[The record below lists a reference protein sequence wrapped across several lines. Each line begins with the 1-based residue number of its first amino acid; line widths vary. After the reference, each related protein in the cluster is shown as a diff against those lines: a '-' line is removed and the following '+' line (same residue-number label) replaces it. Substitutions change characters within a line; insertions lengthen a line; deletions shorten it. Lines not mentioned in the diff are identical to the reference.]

1 MRKIDFDNK
10 TSWEILDIKNLIV
23 RLISENYTIDRIRN
37 LLGITKFQMTKIL
50 EYQYNG
56 ENENFE
62 QKTNDVTEEELMLGC
77 DAYDYEDL
85 SPSEKEIFN
94 NLTK

>member
-23 RLISENYTIDRIRN
+23 RLISENYTIDRIQN
-37 LLGITKFQMTKIL
+37 LLGLTKFQVTKIL
-50 EYQYNG
+50 EYQYNA
-56 ENENFE
+56 ENDFAP
-62 QKTNDVTEEELMLGC
+62 KPNDVTEEELMLGSY
-77 DAYDYEDL
+77 AYNYEDL

-94 NLTK
+94 KLTND